1 MGERYRAMHDW
12 LALGLV
18 AISLIATS
26 GIAIAQNYPVKPV
39 RLIVA
44 FPPGGPNDLI
54 ARIISPRLAEQIKQ
68 PVVVENRA
76 GAGGAIA
83 TEAVIRTAPDGY
95 TLLFN
100 SNGALAIGP
109 LLSKVSYDVR
119 RDLAPIARIASNP
132 MLLVAHPNVRAQTVA
147 EIVAFAKENPGKL
160 NFASA
165 GAGSPTHLAI
175 ELLQSM
181 AGVRFV
187 HIPYK
192 GGGPA
197 MADLIGGQVDYY
209 FGGLTTALPHVKNG
223 KLRAIALTSA
233 TRSGVAPDIP
243 TIGEGGLSGY
253 DASIWY
259 GILAPAGTPREIL
272 QLLHDAII
280 RVVRAPD
287 IRTRLVEQGADT
299 HEDGPEVF
307 ASLIAQESAK
317 WARII
322 NQAGIKAE

>member
-1 MGERYRAMHDW
+1 MSRCRSIRPDRIGLLRW
-12 LALGLV
+12 LAVLCVMTSNAV
-18 AISLIATS
+18 AQA
-26 GIAIAQNYPVKPV
+26 YPVKPV

-54 ARIISPRLAEQIKQ
+54 ARIISPRLAELIKQ

-83 TEAVIRTAPDGY
+83 TEVVIRTPPDGY

-109 LLSKVSYDVR
+109 LLSKVSYDVP
-119 RDLAPIARIASNP
+119 RDLAPIVRIASNP
-132 MLLVAHPNVRAQTVA
+132 MLLVAHPNVRAKTVP
-147 EIVAFAKENPGKL
+147 EIIAYAKANPGRL

-187 HIPYK
+187 HVPYK

-223 KLRAIALTSA
+223 KLAAIAVTSA
-233 TRSGVAPDIP
+233 ARSGVAPEIP
-243 TIGEGGLSGY
+243 TIGESGLGGY

-259 GILAPAGTPREIL
+259 GILAPAGTPRDII
-272 QLLHDAII
+272 QFLHDAII

-299 HEDGPEVF
+299 HENGPEAF
-307 ASLIAQESAK
+307 AALIAQESAK

-322 NQAGIKAE
+322 KEAGIKAE

>member
-1 MGERYRAMHDW
+1 MRERFLADFARRLAAMC
-12 LALGLV
+12 
-18 AISLIATS
+18 LIASS
-26 GIAIAQNYPVKPV
+26 GFAIAQIYPVKPV

-54 ARIISPRLAEQIKQ
+54 ARIISPKLADQIKQ
-68 PVVVENRA
+68 PVIVENRA

-83 TEAVIRTAPDGY
+83 TEAVIRTASDGY

-132 MLLVAHPNVRAQTVA
+132 MLLVAHPNARARTVQ
-147 EIVAFAKENPGKL
+147 EIVAFAKANPEKL

-165 GAGSPTHLAI
+165 GSGSPTHLAI

-223 KLRAIALTSA
+223 KLRAIALTGA
-233 TRSGVAPDIP
+233 TRSSVAPDIP
-243 TIGEGGLSGY
+243 TIGEGGLAGY

-280 RVVRAPD
+280 RVVRTPD

-307 ASLIAQESAK
+307 ASLIAEESAK

>member
-1 MGERYRAMHDW
+1 MSKLHLAWKAFALLARAVF
-12 LALGLV
+12 ALGL
-18 AISLIATS
+18 LATS
-26 GIAIAQNYPVKPV
+26 AIAQHYPVKPV

-54 ARIISPRLAEQIKQ
+54 ARIMSPKLSELIKQ
-68 PVVVENRA
+68 PVIVENRA

-83 TEAVIRTAPDGY
+83 TEAVIRTPADGY

-109 LLSKVSYDVR
+109 LLSKVSYDVA
-119 RDLAPIARIASNP
+119 RDLAPIARVASNP
-132 MLLVAHPNVRAQTVA
+132 MLLVAHPNVRGKTIA
-147 EIVAFAKENPGKL
+147 ELIAFAKANPGKL

-181 AGVRFV
+181 ANVRVV
-187 HIPYK
+187 HVPYK

-197 MADLIGGQVDYY
+197 IADLIGGQVDYY

-223 KLRAIALTSA
+223 KLRAIAVTSA
-233 TRSGVAPDIP
+233 TRSQVAPEIP
-243 TIGEGGLSGY
+243 TIAEESLAGY

-259 GILAPAGTPREIL
+259 GILAPAGTPQGAIEF
-272 QLLHDAII
+272 LHDAII
-280 RVVRAPD
+280 RVVRSPE
-287 IRTRLVEQGADT
+287 IRSRLIEQGADT
-299 HEDGPEVF
+299 HENGPEAF
-307 ASLIAQESAK
+307 AALIAQESAK

-322 NQAGIKAE
+322 KEAGIKAE

>member
-1 MGERYRAMHDW
+1 MSERVRIGKLFSPLAWVW
-12 LALGLV
+12 LAL
-18 AISLIATS
+18 SLLATS
-26 GIAIAQNYPVKPV
+26 AAAQNFPVKPV

-54 ARIISPRLAEQIKQ
+54 ARIMSPKLAELIKQ
-68 PVVVENRA
+68 PVIVENRA

-83 TEAVIRTAPDGY
+83 TEVVIRMPADGY

-109 LLSKVSYDVR
+109 LLSKVSYDVA

-132 MLLVAHPNVRAQTVA
+132 MLLVAHPNVRAKNLT
-147 EIVAFAKENPGKL
+147 ELIAFAKANPGKI

-165 GAGSPTHLAI
+165 GSGSPTHLAI

-181 AGVRFV
+181 ANVRFV
-187 HIPYK
+187 HVPYK

-197 MADLIGGQVDYY
+197 MTDLIGGQVDYY
-209 FGGLTTALPHVKNG
+209 FGGLTTALPHVKSG
-223 KLRAIALTSA
+223 KLRAIAVTSA
-233 TRSGVAPDIP
+233 ARSAVAPEIP
-243 TIGEGGLSGY
+243 TIADEGLAGY

-259 GILAPAGTPREIL
+259 GILAPAGTSRDIIEF
-272 QLLHDAII
+272 LHDAII
-280 RVVRAPD
+280 RVVRAPE
-287 IRTRLVEQGADT
+287 IRSRLIEQGADT
-299 HEDGPEVF
+299 HENGPEAF
-307 ASLIAQESAK
+307 AALISAESAK

-322 NQAGIKAE
+322 QQAGIKAE

>member
-1 MGERYRAMHDW
+1 M
-12 LALGLV
+12 
-18 AISLIATS
+18 
-26 GIAIAQNYPVKPV
+26 AQAYPTKPV

-54 ARIISPRLAEQIKQ
+54 ARIISPKLAEIFKQ

-76 GAGGAIA
+76 GAGGAIV

-119 RDLAPIARIASNP
+119 RDLAPITRIASNP
-132 MLLVAHPNVRAQTVA
+132 MLLVAHPNVPAKSIA
-147 EIVAFAKENPGKL
+147 EIIVFAKANPGKL

-181 AGVRFV
+181 AAVRFV
-187 HIPYK
+187 HVPYK

-197 MADLIGGQVDYY
+197 LADLIGGQVDYY

-223 KLRAIALTSA
+223 KLSAIAVTS
-233 TRSGVAPDIP
+233 TVRSAAAPEIP
-243 TIGEGGLSGY
+243 TVGEGGLAGY

-259 GILAPAGTPREIL
+259 GILAPAGTPQTII
-272 QLLHDAII
+272 QFLHEAII
-280 RVVRAPD
+280 RVMRAPE

-299 HEDGPEVF
+299 HENGPEAF
-307 ASLIAQESAK
+307 AALIADESDK

-322 NQAGIKAE
+322 NQAGIKPE

>member
-1 MGERYRAMHDW
+1 MRRTIVAL
-12 LALGLV
+12 LAIITVGF
-18 AISLIATS
+18 IGTS
-26 GIAIAQNYPVKPV
+26 TAAQTYPVKPV
-39 RLIVA
+39 RLMVA

-54 ARIISPRLAEQIKQ
+54 ARVISPKLAELIKQ
-68 PVVVENRA
+68 PVIVENRA

-83 TEAVIRTAPDGY
+83 TEAVIRMPADGY

-109 LLSKVSYDVR
+109 LLSNVSYDVL

-132 MLLVAHPNVRAQTVA
+132 MLLVAHSNVRAKT
-147 EIVAFAKENPGKL
+147 IPDLIAFAKANPGKL

-181 AGVRFV
+181 ANVRFTHV
-187 HIPYK
+187 PYK

-209 FGGLTTALPHVKNG
+209 FGGLTTALPHVKTG

-233 TRSGVAPDIP
+233 ARSAVAPDIP
-243 TIGEGGLSGY
+243 SIAEEGLAGY

-259 GILAPAGTPREIL
+259 GILAPAGTPPGIIEF
-272 QLLHDAII
+272 LHDAII
-280 RVVRAPD
+280 RVVRTPE
-287 IRTRLVEQGADT
+287 IRSRLIEQGADT
-299 HEDGPEVF
+299 HENGPEAF
-307 ASLIAQESAK
+307 AALINTESAK

-322 NQAGIKAE
+322 QQAGIKAE

>member
-1 MGERYRAMHDW
+1 MGKRHCAMDDW
-12 LALGLV
+12 LLLGLV
-18 AISLIATS
+18 AICLIATN

-54 ARIISPRLAEQIKQ
+54 ARIISPKLADHINQ
-68 PVVVENRA
+68 PVIVENRA
-76 GAGGAIA
+76 GAGGVIA

-132 MLLVAHPNVRAQTVA
+132 MLLVAHPNVRAQTVR
-147 EIVAFAKENPGKL
+147 EIVTFAKANPGKL

-165 GAGSPTHLAI
+165 GSGSPTHLAI

-280 RVVRAPD
+280 RVMRAPD

-307 ASLIAQESAK
+307 ASLIAEESAK

>member
-1 MGERYRAMHDW
+1 MSNRLRAVFVLLPIAW
-12 LALGLV
+12 VGLALGL
-18 AISLIATS
+18 LAT
-26 GIAIAQNYPVKPV
+26 GAAAQAYPVKPV

-54 ARIISPRLAEQIKQ
+54 ARIMAPKLAELIKQ

-83 TEAVIRTAPDGY
+83 TEAVIRMPADGY

-109 LLSKVSYDVR
+109 LLSKVSYDVA

-132 MLLVAHPNVRAQTVA
+132 MLLVAHPNVRAKNLT
-147 EIVAFAKENPGKL
+147 ELIAFAKANPGRL

-181 AGVRFV
+181 ANIRFV
-187 HIPYK
+187 HVPYK

-223 KLRAIALTSA
+223 KLRAIAVTSA
-233 TRSGVAPDIP
+233 TRSAVAPDIP
-243 TIGEGGLSGY
+243 TIADEGLAGY
-253 DASIWY
+253 DAAIWY
-259 GILAPAGTPREIL
+259 GFLAPAGTPRDIIEF
-272 QLLHDAII
+272 LHDAII
-280 RVVRAPD
+280 RVIRAPD
-287 IRTRLVEQGADT
+287 VRARLIEQGADT
-299 HEDGPEVF
+299 HENGPEAF
-307 ASLIAQESAK
+307 AALISAESAK
-317 WARII
+317 WAHII
-322 NQAGIKAE
+322 QQAGIKAE